1 MHKEKNHFAVFFYLI
16 KNKYCKAFANKVL
29 YNGDLKKDNKN
40 MKHILKW
47 HGSKGSEL
55 EIIHKN
61 KPSKI
66 NRFIEPFLGS
76 GAVYFSLEHTSNIVN
91 DFHKELMNFYSIINN
106 QKNFS
111 IFKYIIEQAEEER
124 RLARNITDLEHIYD
138 EALLINNTPM
148 FHKYLVKEL
157 KSKEKTIKK
166 INIKNGSILSDNEI
180 LQIKITG
187 VCAALYYM
195 YRELYNLKNKSAAFD
210 AEHLSYWFIMREICY
225 SGMFRFSAKGNFN
238 VPYGGLSYNTKTFSN
253 KLKQIDIMKDK
264 SFFNNTEFN
273 NLDFESFFV
282 KYDFFKKDDFIFLD
296 PPYDSEFSQYNI
308 ESDFTK
314 MDHIRLRNS
323 LLKTKANIMMVI
335 KNTDFIYQLYKDN
348 FKIQIFDKSYNV
360 NFKNRNNR
368 DTQHLIITNY

>member
-1 MHKEKNHFAVFFYLI
+1 
-16 KNKYCKAFANKVL
+16 
-29 YNGDLKKDNKN
+29 

-106 QKNFS
+106 KEDFI
-111 IFKYIIEQAEEER
+111 IFKNIIERAEEER
-124 RLARNITDLEHIYD
+124 LLARSIPTIKNIYESSLKINNNPLFER
-138 EALLINNTPM
+138 LLI
-148 FHKYLVKEL
+148 KEL
-157 KSKEKTIKK
+157 KSKDKIIEK
-166 INIKNGSILSDNEI
+166 INIKNGYLLTEDEI

-195 YRELYNLKNKSAAFD
+195 YRELYNIKNKSAIYD

-238 VPYGGLSYNTKTFSN
+238 VPYGGLSYNTKTFAN
-253 KLKQIDIMKDK
+253 KLKQIDIMKNKD
-264 SFFNNTEFN
+264 FFNNTEFN
-273 NLDFESFFV
+273 NLDFESLFIKYGFFE
-282 KYDFFKKDDFIFLD
+282 KDDFIFLD

-308 ESDFTK
+308 EEDFTK
-314 MDHIRLRNS
+314 LDHIRLRDT
-323 LLKTKANIMMVI
+323 LLKTTANIMVVI
-335 KNTDFIYQLYKDN
+335 KNTDFIYDLYKDN
-348 FKIQIFDKSYNV
+348 FKITAFDKSYNV

-368 DTQHLIITNY
+368 DTQHIIITNY